1 MMENQVLNLSF
12 KRDKKKENSVFQAS
26 LFQKDTFSSSS
37 LFPVPRSLF
46 PKSLQY
52 LTT

>member
-37 LFPVPRSLF
+37 LFPVPPLF